1 MRYGKTVRPW
11 ICVCLLLALC
21 AAFLTGCASSGASAK
36 GGKKLSAKDRGMEL
50 IAVMAELADNRA
62 QGQAA
67 ELAAMLET
75 VGEGD
80 YRKAEHIYRLKLDEE
95 ALLDVAEDDGY
106 DPDELSAEAYAALID
121 ALYESVWSRAAG
133 PYGTMV
139 LAAASMT
146 RTSKRFIDTGLDG
159 NMIYFY
165 TFQEGYPALIAFLVG
180 EGGAVEAR
188 GCFLPT
194 PDFGRSELRQALR
207 GDGIKYDIEEVE

>member
-21 AAFLTGCASSGASAK
+21 AAFLTGCASSGTPAK

-50 IAVMAELADNRA
+50 IAVMAELAENGA
-62 QGQAA
+62 QAQAA

-80 YRKAEHIYRLKLDEE
+80 YRKAEHIYRIKLDED
-95 ALLDVAEDDGY
+95 ALSDMAEEGGY
-106 DPDELSAEAYAALID
+106 DPDELSGEAYAALID
-121 ALYESVWSRAAG
+121 ALYESAWARAAS
-133 PYGTMV
+133 PYGTTV
-139 LAAASMT
+139 LAAASIT

-159 NMIYFY
+159 DMIYFY
-165 TFQEGYPALIAFLVG
+165 TFQEGYPALIAFLAG
-180 EGGAVEAR
+180 EGGAVETSGWFIPA
-188 GCFLPT
+188 

-207 GDGIKYDIEEVE
+207 SAGLTFDIEEVE